1 MMEGKTC
8 VVTGGTSG
16 IGKEIAAGLAGM
28 GASVVLVGRSKSKC
42 EEAASEITRR
52 AAGNNASIS
61 YLLAD
66 LSSQSSIRTM
76 AQAFLDRHQRLDVL
90 VNNAG
95 IFNARHEMTEDGI
108 ERTFAVN
115 HLAPFLLTGLL
126 RDRLLASND
135 ARIVTTSSIGHR
147 GVAIDFSDL
156 HFKRRRYSGF
166 EAYRQSKLAN
176 ILFTRELARRLKDSS
191 ATANCFHPGGVRTS
205 LAGGNPWYYQLAWHA
220 AAPFLL
226 SAEKGADTGIYLA
239 SSRDLNGVSGKYF
252 VKRRV
257 RVPSPQ
263 AQDDDA
269 ALRLWKASEELTKLK

>member
-1 MMEGKTC
+1 MEGKLC
-8 VVTGGTSG
+8 LVTGGTSG

-28 GASVVLVGRSKSKC
+28 GSSVVLVGRSKSKC
-42 EEAASEITRR
+42 EEATLEITRR
-52 AAGNNASIS
+52 AAGNKASIS

-76 AQAFLDRHQRLDVL
+76 AQTFHDRHQRLDVL

-95 IFNARHEMTEDGI
+95 IFNARHEMTDDGM

-126 RDRLLASND
+126 MDRLLASGN

-147 GVAIDFSDL
+147 GVSIDFGDL
-156 HFKRRRYSGF
+156 HFRRRRYSGF
-166 EAYRQSKLAN
+166 EAYRKSKLAN

-205 LAGGNPWYYQLAWHA
+205 LAGGNPWYYRMVWYA

-226 SAEKGADTGIYLA
+226 SAEKGADTGTYLA
-239 SSRDLNGVSGKYF
+239 SSPELNGISGKYF
-252 VKRRV
+252 VKRKV
-257 RVPSPQ
+257 RVPSVQ

-269 ALRLWKASEELTKLK
+269 AIRLWKVSEELTTLK